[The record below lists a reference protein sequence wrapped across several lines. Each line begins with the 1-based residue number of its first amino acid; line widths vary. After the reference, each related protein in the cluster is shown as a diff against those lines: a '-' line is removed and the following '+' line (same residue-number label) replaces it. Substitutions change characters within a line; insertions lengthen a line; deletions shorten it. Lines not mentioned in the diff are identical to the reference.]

1 MTISRSTLSLVITAV
16 ILSTSVAQV
25 AAQAAGQG
33 TSQDACAFVPIDS
46 TYDVGLHVAGVFI
59 ILVTSAIGTFSSI
72 YLGTH
77 DRYGKNAY
85 IIGAIQILK
94 FFGIGVVVSTAW
106 IHLLADAYSNFLNP
120 CLVGDTWINYGA
132 NFPGWIAIASSLTVQ
147 ILEYFV
153 MSREYRLIDRRE
165 NDLPQTTSYKVD
177 QTGHVQIQST
187 DKQVNGPSENDVTLQ
202 EVIGHNLLDDDNSP
216 QMQASR
222 NIGTVMLE
230 CGVIFHSVVIGLAL
244 GTIVDGWST
253 LLAAIVFHQ
262 LFEGMA
268 LGTRIAATSYSK
280 LTKFIGMG
288 LFYPITT
295 PFGIALGIGIRY
307 TYNANSQTAILI
319 QGFLDSAAGGIL
331 MYNGYV
337 ELVAVE
343 MNHNPRFHRYSGWW
357 KFWLYVAFI
366 LGLAAMS
373 IIGLWA

>member
-1 MTISRSTLSLVITAV
+1 MYGIHG
-16 ILSTSVAQV
+16 ILSSLSPFNINYFILFYLFSFILS
-25 AAQAAGQG
+25 AGQ
-33 TSQDACAFVPIDS
+33 SSDACAFVPIDD
-46 TYDVGLHVAGVFI
+46 TYNVGLHVAGVFI
-59 ILVTSAIGTFSSI
+59 ILVTSSIGIFTAIF
-72 YLGTH
+72 LGTH
-77 DRYGKNAY
+77 DKFGKNPLV
-85 IIGAIQILK
+85 IGAIQLLK
-94 FFGIGVVVSTAW
+94 FFGVGVVVSTAW

-120 CLVGDTWINYGA
+120 CLVGDAWVNYGA
-132 NFPGWIAIASSLTVQ
+132 NFPGWIAIAASLTVQ
-147 ILEYFV
+147 ILEYFA
-153 MSREYRLIDRRE
+153 MSREYRLIDRRQNE
-165 NDLPQTTSYKVD
+165 LPQTNGYKVD
-177 QTGHVQIQST
+177 ETDNGLQTSNKSAHG
-187 DKQVNGPSENDVTLQ
+187 GAENDVTLK
-202 EVIGHNLLDDDNSP
+202 EVVGHNLLDEDESP

-244 GTIVDGWST
+244 GTIVDGWGT

-280 LTKFIGMG
+280 MMKFFGMG
-288 LFYPITT
+288 IFYPLTT

-307 TYNANSQTAILI
+307 TYNENSQTAILI

-343 MNHNPRFHRYSGWW
+343 MNHNPRFHRYSGLW